1 VEATDAA
8 DQIREAAEDEE
19 ATAERKAI
27 ERFRITAAIV
37 IAILAMLL
45 AIASLGG
52 DNSTKETLNAN
63 IQVTDTWAFYQAKNI
78 RQTANQLAAN
88 ELEAQLLLH
97 GGSLSEADRQS
108 IQQRIDGYR
117 ATAVRYESEPDPNDP
132 TDPLKGEGKKE
143 LMAKAQ
149 HWEGVRDHALQ
160 QDPNFDYATALLQI
174 AIVLASVS
182 IIAVSRP
189 ILIGSIV
196 VGALGFILTLNG
208 YFLFFD
214 LPIG

>member
-8 DQIREAAEDEE
+8 DQIREAAEEDE
-19 ATAERKAI
+19 ATERRAV
-27 ERFRITAAIV
+27 ERFRVIAAIV
-37 IAILAMLL
+37 IAVLAMLL

-52 DNSTKETLNAN
+52 DNATKETLNSN

-117 ATAVRYESEPDPNDP
+117 ATVVRYDSEPDPRDP

-143 LMAKAQ
+143 LMARAQ
-149 HWEGVRDHALQ
+149 HWEEVRDHALQ

-182 IIAVSRP
+182 IVAVSRP
-189 ILIGSIV
+189 IL
-196 VGALGFILTLNG
+196 VGAIALGAVGLLLTLNG
-208 YFLFFD
+208 YFLFFE